1 MLTLLTATG
10 MRPEAWAL
18 CQKFMHRQTYT
29 GPVRWVIV
37 DDGEQAQAVKFK
49 KRGWTLE
56 VIRPEPFWQ
65 PGANTHGRNL
75 LAGLSV
81 IGADE
86 RIVFIEDD
94 DWYSSDWL
102 QVVDKALGKAELVG
116 EGFARYYNV
125 VQRKYRMHENSQHA
139 SLCSTA
145 IRGNAL
151 NTLRSVCRPGI
162 EFIDML
168 LWQAHGDRHVFK
180 GESVVGIKGLPG
192 RAGIGIGH
200 RSDFFGDI
208 DLTGEV
214 LESWIGADA
223 DLYRIKEAA

>member
-10 MRPEAWAL
+10 ARPEAWAL
-18 CQKFMHRQTYT
+18 CQKFMHRQTYS

-37 DDGEQAQAVKFK
+37 DDGEQAQGIRFK

-65 PGANTHGRNL
+65 PGANTQARNL
-75 LAGLSV
+75 LAGLAA

-86 RIVFIEDD
+86 RVVFIEDD
-94 DWYSSDWL
+94 DWYSLDWL
-102 QVVDKALGKAELVG
+102 AVIDKALDKAELVG
-116 EGFARYYNV
+116 EGCARYYNV
-125 VQRKYRMHENSQHA
+125 KQAKYRTHDNSQHS

-145 IRGNAL
+145 ARGRAL

-200 RSDFFGDI
+200 KPDFFGDY
-208 DLTGEV
+208 DPSGDV
-214 LESWIGADA
+214 LKSWIGNDA
-223 DLYRIKEAA
+223 DLYRIKEAE